1 MTLGGKSGDDV
12 LRLIN
17 SACQSPPCFSLH
29 PLVGFPINAIFVE
42 FMQTQNGRAFFAD
55 REVNAALKPVL
66 DDYNRMLQSPA
77 SLAFMNADSPSGWLC
92 PEALAQVDM
101 AEYECSPE
109 EPHYGFRCWNEWFL
123 RKFRPGARAVG
134 AGSPEGVPRENT
146 IVSSCESTPLLSP
159 LQPQTNGGPASL
171 FEGGTVYQ
179 AFLSALFYHRWHSPV
194 DGVVED
200 VYDIAGTYYL
210 DQSEALPYDE
220 ASPDM
225 SQSFL
230 SAVATRKV
238 VVIRA
243 ANARVGRVAII
254 YIGMAEVSSCVTTV
268 RVGDSVKQ
276 GTRSA
281 TLSSEAPPT
290 QSSSKGRPN

>member
-77 SLAFMNADSPSGWLC
+77 SLAFMTPT
-92 PEALAQVDM
+92 
-101 AEYECSPE
+101 
-109 EPHYGFRCWNEWFL
+109 
-123 RKFRPGARAVG
+123 RPA
-134 AGSPEGVPRENT
+134 AGSEVQAGGEGGRSGVPEGVPRENT

-159 LQPQTNGGPASL
+159 LQPQTNVRKTDRFWLKDQVYSLADMFGADREDLASL

-220 ASPDM
+220 ASP
-225 SQSFL
+225 
-230 SAVATRKV
+230 T
-238 VVIRA
+238 
-243 ANARVGRVAII
+243 
-254 YIGMAEVSSCVTTV
+254 
-268 RVGDSVKQ
+268 
-276 GTRSA
+276 
-281 TLSSEAPPT
+281 
-290 QSSSKGRPN
+290 